1 MSEKE
6 IQKLIIEWLWWNKIF
21 HFRQNTGAFATKA
34 GGFYRFG
41 TPGSPDIICV
51 IDGKFIGIEVKAKG
65 GKQSP
70 AQKEFQGK
78 LVMAG
83 GQYILAYDLD
93 DVIEVLKK
101 K

>member
-1 MSEKE
+1 MSEKD
-6 IQKLIIEWLWWNKIF
+6 IQKLILEWLFWNKIF
-21 HFRQNTGAFATKA
+21 NFRNNTGAFATKA
-34 GGFYRFG
+34 GGFYHFG

-83 GQYILAYDLD
+83 GQYILAHCLE
-93 DVIEVLKK
+93 DVASALNH
-101 K
+101 